1 MRTHQLEG
9 RKREERVGELQNV
22 APSKRGLTGGE
33 EEGGVGWRAQ
43 KRGTLQ
49 TRTHRQEGR
58 MREESIRELGNMAH
72 QRAHSL
78 EGRKGR
84 SALVSSKTWHVANKD
99 SLARGEEEGGGRSG
113 LVSLEMWHVA
123 NEDSLA
129 RGEEEGGGRSGL
141 ASLEMRHVTN
151 ENSLTGGRKEGGVGW

>member
-1 MRTHQLEG
+1 MER
-9 RKREERVGELQNV
+9 RKREKWVSEQRNV
-22 APSKRGLTGGE
+22 ARCKGGLTGGE
-33 EEGGVGWRAQ
+33 EEGGAGWRAQ

-84 SALVSSKTWHVANKD
+84 NALVSSEMWHIANKD
-99 SLARGEEEGGGRSG
+99 SLTRGEEEGGGR
-113 LVSLEMWHVA
+113 
-123 NEDSLA
+123 
-129 RGEEEGGGRSGL
+129 RGVVTLGT
-141 ASLEMRHVTN
+141 AHVTN
-151 ENSLTGGRKEGGVGW
+151 EEALPCKAEGRRAAWLRSERVTRRTTTQLPSVVSVAALTC

>member
-1 MRTHQLEG
+1 
-9 RKREERVGELQNV
+9 
-22 APSKRGLTGGE
+22 
-33 EEGGVGWRAQ
+33 
-43 KRGTLQ
+43 
-49 TRTHRQEGR
+49 

-84 SALVSSKTWHVANKD
+84 RELVSSKTWHVANKD

-113 LVSLEMWHVA
+113 LVSSEMWHVA

-129 RGEEEGGGRSGL
+129 RGEKEGGGRSGL

-151 ENSLTGGRKEGGVGW
+151 ENSLTGGRQEGGGGRRVWKRGTLQTQMNEDLLAGGE

>member
-1 MRTHQLEG
+1 MEG
-9 RKREERVGELQNV
+9 RKREKRVGELRNR
-22 APSKRGLTGGE
+22 ARCKGGLTGGE
-33 EEGGVGWRAQ
+33 EEGGAGWRAQ
-43 KRGTLQ
+43 KCGMLQ

-84 SALVSSKTWHVANKD
+84 NALVSSEMWHVANKD

-113 LVSLEMWHVA
+113 LVSLEMWHA
-123 NEDSLA
+123 TNEDALP
-129 RGEEEGGGRSGL
+129 GEEEEER
-141 ASLEMRHVTN
+141 A
-151 ENSLTGGRKEGGVGW
+151 GW

>member
-1 MRTHQLEG
+1 MER
-9 RKREERVGELQNV
+9 RKREKWVSEQRNV
-22 APSKRGLTGGE
+22 ARCKGGLTGGE
-33 EEGGVGWRAQ
+33 EEGGAGWRAQ

-58 MREESIRELGNMAH
+58 MREESICELGNMAH

-84 SALVSSKTWHVANKD
+84 STLVSLKTWHIANKD
-99 SLARGEEEGGGRSG
+99 SLARREEEGGGRSG
-113 LVSLEMWHVA
+113 LVSSEMWHVA
-123 NEDSLA
+123 NKDSLA

-151 ENSLTGGRKEGGVGW
+151 ENSLTGGRKEGGVGR

>member
-1 MRTHQLEG
+1 MWQVINEDS
-9 RKREERVGELQNV
+9 
-22 APSKRGLTGGE
+22 PTGGE
-33 EEGGVGWRAQ
+33 EEGGAGWRAQ
-43 KRGTLQ
+43 KCGTLQ

-58 MREESIRELGNMAH
+58 MREEPIHELGNMAH
-72 QRAHSL
+72 QRAHSR

-84 SALVSSKTWHVANKD
+84 S
-99 SLARGEEEGGGRSG
+99 R

-141 ASLEMRHVTN
+141 ASLEMQHVTN
-151 ENSLTGGRKEGGVGW
+151 ENSLTGGRKEGGVGR